1 MIDLSGQIKPV
12 DLAPKISRMW
22 EVSAAKIKA
31 MERDL
36 DPADGAPVYTVN
48 GRYTTRGWTDWTQGF
63 QYGSALLQFDATGD
77 AEFLKSGREN
87 TVAYMAP
94 HVTHFGVHDHG
105 FNNVST
111 YGNLLRLLLE
121 GRIDGGTWERNFYE
135 MALKCSGAV
144 QAERWTSI
152 ADGRGY
158 VTSFNGAHSLFADTI
173 RSMRS
178 LGVGHLLGHEL
189 KGEQDKS
196 VSLLFRSLDHM
207 FTTAK
212 YIVYYGEGRDGYDVR
227 GRVAHEAIFNT
238 NGGAYR
244 CPSTQQGYS
253 PFTTWTRA
261 LAWVVCG
268 YAEELEF
275 VQALPDSDLDSHGG
289 RKEVESV
296 LLKAAR
302 ASADYYI
309 EQAGTCG
316 VPYWDT
322 GAPGLE
328 KIGDYLNIP
337 ADPFNDFEP
346 VDSSAAA
353 ITAQGLLRLGRYE
366 GEMGNDSASARYTAA
381 GLKVMDT
388 LLSEPYLSTDPNHHG
403 LLLHGEYHWPNRWD
417 HVPEGRKVAS
427 GESVM
432 WGDYHLREA
441 SLYLQRL
448 INKEPYLAFHR
459 VTD

>member
-1 MIDLSGQIKPV
+1 MIDLSRPIKPS
-12 DLAPKISRMW
+12 DLSTKISRMW
-22 EVSAAKIKA
+22 EVSAEKIVA

-36 DPADGAPVYTVN
+36 DPAAGAPVYTVD

-63 QYGSALLQFDATGD
+63 QFGSAVLQFDATGD
-77 AEFLKSGREN
+77 ESFLKTGRDN
-87 TVAYMAP
+87 TLAYMAP

-121 GRIDGGTWERNFYE
+121 GRFEANEWERHFYE
-135 MALKCSGAV
+135 IALKCSGAV
-144 QAERWTSI
+144 QAARWTTI
-152 ADGRGY
+152 EDGRGY

-178 LGVGHLLGHEL
+178 LGVGHILGHEL
-189 KGEQDKS
+189 KGEQDVS
-196 VSLLFRSLDHM
+196 VSLLHRALDHM

-227 GRVAHEAIFNT
+227 GRVAHESIFNT
-238 NGGAYR
+238 NGGAFR

-275 VQALPDSDLDSHGG
+275 IDTLPDSDLESHGG
-289 RKEVESV
+289 RANVESV
-296 LLKAAR
+296 LLKAAY

-309 EQAGTCG
+309 EQSGTCG

-322 GAPGLE
+322 GAPGLSQM
-328 KIGDYLNIP
+328 GDYLNKP

-353 ITAQGLLRLGRYE
+353 ITSQGLMRLGRYE
-366 GEMGNDSASARYTAA
+366 KSKGRDANGERYIHA
-381 GLKVMDT
+381 GLTVLDT
-388 LLSEPYLSTDPNHHG
+388 LLSEPYLSTDPGHHG

-417 HVPEGRKVAS
+417 HVPAGKKVAC

-441 SLYLQRL
+441 ALYVQRL
-448 INKEPYLAFHR
+448 NEGKPYLAFHN
-459 VTD
+459 VV